1 MLVPILFVSLHR
13 YTFVNIWSNPLN
25 FNSMARIYGLNGA
38 LRGRQGNNV
47 YSVQNGTQVVKAYQP
62 VVTNPR
68 SLPQREQRA
77 KFALAGKMSG
87 VTPILALSGLAG
99 SNSRAKRARFVQ
111 SILRAASVSGD
122 MNALTAAVALQDVIY
137 SEGSLGVWSAGHS
150 VSASWGTGSLTR
162 DNVVASYIPGNVPS
176 SAPFGYRELAII
188 CLYDASSSTL
198 EEVQVA
204 DIATFNQTAIRFT
217 FREAGH
223 RDCFVAAY
231 IAPYVP
237 TSRLANPISSGLA
250 GSETNVSLDVTSRSF
265 ISGAEFGRS
274 VLIGSVPLLGTPTT
288 SVSPER
294 NNPNDGDG
302 AETFEPADDGDGVRK
317 KKR

>member
-1 MLVPILFVSLHR
+1 
-13 YTFVNIWSNPLN
+13 
-25 FNSMARIYGLNGA
+25 MARIYGLNGA

-47 YSVQNGTQVVKAYQP
+47 YSIQNGTQVVKAYQP

-87 VTPILALSGLAG
+87 ATPILALSGLAG
-99 SNSRAKRARFVQ
+99 SNSRDKRARFVQ

-122 MNALTAAVALQDVIY
+122 MNALTAVVPLQEVIY
-137 SEGSLGVWSAGHS
+137 SEGAIGIWSSGHS
-150 VSASWGTGSLTR
+150 ISASWGSGSVTR
-162 DNVVASYIPGNVPS
+162 DNVIATFNAGSVPS
-176 SAPFGYRELAII
+176 AAPFGYRELAIV
-188 CLYDASSSTL
+188 CLYDASTSAL

-204 DIATFNQTAIRFT
+204 DISNFNSSTVRFT
-217 FREAGH
+217 FREAGR

-231 IAPYVP
+231 VAPYVP
-237 TSRLANPISSGLA
+237 TSRLANPVSSGLY
-250 GSETNVSLDVTSRSF
+250 GSETNVSLDVASRSF

-288 SVSPER
+288 SVSPDR
-294 NNPNDGDG
+294 NDPDGGDG
-302 AETFEPADDGDGVRK
+302 AETFEPADDGDVVRK